1 MKHIFLNTVVALIAL
16 FSVSSAM
23 AQKAHG
29 PITSTDNG
37 KTITV
42 CYDISG
48 LGNISE
54 VQITLSYS
62 ATVFGEC
69 FNPGNKDESVPAHNN
84 VIPRSGETF
93 TAPVHNGRA
102 NACFTSTTVFT
113 AGSCPNPNW
122 TSVVTDVA
130 FSNITLTVLGKTFN
144 VQNP

>member
-1 MKHIFLNTVVALIAL
+1 MKYIFSSTVIVLIAL
-16 FSVSSAM
+16 FSVSSAI

-29 PITSTDNG
+29 PITSVDNG

-48 LGNISE
+48 LGNVSD

-62 ATVFGEC
+62 ATVYGEC

-84 VIPRSGETF
+84 VIPSSGETF
-93 TAPVHNGRA
+93 TAPVRNGRA
-102 NACFTSTTVFT
+102 QGCFTSTTVFS

-122 TSVVTDVA
+122 TSVVTDVS
-130 FSNITLTVLGKTFN
+130 FRSITLTVLGKTFN